1 MCCLFFVTPKI
12 EELSPFPVIQAKID
26 SIFVLRLSLFHI
38 TRFYHARYVP
48 FSPLY
53 TGYAIVKS
61 VLSGDTVLLMGSV
74 AVGSG
79 SSY

>member
-1 MCCLFFVTPKI
+1 MTYCLLSIIPKI
-12 EELSPFPVIQAKID
+12 EEISPFPVIQTKIE
-26 SIFVLRLSLFHI
+26 SISVLRLSLFFI
-38 TRFYHARYVP
+38 TRFYH
-48 FSPLY
+48 

-79 SSY
+79 SCH